1 MINKAVFR
9 PGELILSNEKVI
21 LDPPHAYEEKVF
33 NPGPV
38 LEELEEIPEM
48 PEFTGPT
55 VDDLRREAEL
65 FKSHWEEEREG
76 MIQEARDQVDA
87 IIRDARANAGE
98 ETRRA
103 SDEAE
108 RIKKQAEA
116 EAENILA
123 EAGQKAEKI
132 ESSAQNV
139 FDNERKE
146 AADAGF
152 KEGREAGYTE
162 GRAEADRLIERVRT
176 VLERAQSQREEI
188 LVDTEGQIVDL
199 VLLMARKVVKII
211 SETQEEVVKANVVQA
226 LRKIKGRGNII
237 VRVNMRDVKLTTEH
251 INSFIKQMEG
261 IKGVQVA
268 EDSTVDPGGC
278 IIETDFGEIDAR
290 ISSQLAEL
298 EAKILEMSPIK
309 TKFKGAPSL
318 SATAE

>member
-1 MINKAVFR
+1 MINKSVFR
-9 PGELILSNEKVI
+9 PGELILSNETVF
-21 LDPPHAYEEKVF
+21 LEPPQAYEEKAL
-33 NPGPV
+33 NTGPA
-38 LEELEEIPEM
+38 LEELAEIPEM

-55 VDDLRREAEL
+55 ADDLRREAEL
-65 FKSHWEEEREG
+65 FKSHWAEEREG
-76 MIQEARDQVDA
+76 MIQEARDRVDA
-87 IIRDARANAGE
+87 IISDARANAGE
-98 ETRRA
+98 ETLRA

-116 EAENILA
+116 EAEKTLA
-123 EAGQKAEKI
+123 EARQKAEEI
-132 ESSAQNV
+132 ESSAQAN

-146 AADAGF
+146 AADTGF

-176 VLERAQSQREEI
+176 VLERAQGRREEI
-188 LVDTEGQIVDL
+188 LLETEGQIIDL
-199 VLLMARKVVKII
+199 VLLMTRKVVKII
-211 SETQEEVVKANVVQA
+211 SETQHEVVKANVVQA
-226 LRKIKGRGNII
+226 LRKVKGHGNII

-251 INSFIKQMEG
+251 IGGFIKQIEG

-309 TKFKGAPSL
+309 AKPRGAPSL
-318 SATAE
+318 PASAE

>member
-1 MINKAVFR
+1 MNKSVFR
-9 PGELILSNEKVI
+9 PGELILSDEKVF
-21 LDPPHAYEEKVF
+21 LEPPQAYEEKNF

-38 LEELEEIPEM
+38 LEELDEIPEI

-55 VDDLRREAEL
+55 ADDLRREAEL

-76 MIQEARDQVDA
+76 MIREARDRVDE
-87 IIRDARANAGE
+87 IIQDARTKADE

-103 SDEAE
+103 KDDAE
-108 RIKKQAEA
+108 GIKKQAEA
-116 EAENILA
+116 EAEKILA
-123 EAGQKAEKI
+123 EAGQKAEEI
-132 ESSAQNV
+132 ESSGQAA
-139 FDNERKE
+139 FDNERRE

-176 VLERAQSQREEI
+176 VLERAQSRREEI
-188 LVDTEGQIVDL
+188 LVETERQIVDL

-226 LRKIKGRGNII
+226 LRKLKGHGNII

-261 IKGVQVA
+261 IKGVHMA
-268 EDSTVDPGGC
+268 EDSSVDPGGC

-309 TKFKGAPSL
+309 TRLKGAASL
-318 SATAE
+318 SAAAE